1 MRVTRNNTLAV
12 IVDVQERLHP
22 LMYNADHVLTK
33 ATTLIRGLTVL
44 DIPILITEQYPK
56 GLGTTVEP
64 IREALG
70 DRFNPIVK
78 SAFSCC
84 DERDF
89 SRRLTEHG
97 RRTVLIAGIESHV
110 CVLQTSL
117 DLLDADYDPVVVLDA
132 TSSRS
137 ARDQEIAARRIER
150 EGGRIT
156 SVESILFEIA
166 RVSGTDQFKSISKL
180 VK

>member
-1 MRVTRNNTLAV
+1 MRVTRDNTIAV

-22 LMYNADHVLTK
+22 HMYDADQVLTK
-33 ATTLIRGLTVL
+33 IGTLIRGLTVL
-44 DIPILITEQYPK
+44 DLPILVTEQYPK
-56 GLGTTVEP
+56 GLGPTVEP
-64 IREALG
+64 VRSALG
-70 DRFNPIVK
+70 EQFTPIIK

-84 DERDF
+84 DEVAF
-89 SRRLTEHG
+89 TEQLQHHA
-97 RRTVLIAGIESHV
+97 RRTVVIAGIESHV
-110 CVLQTSL
+110 CVLQTTL
-117 DLLDADYDPVVVLDA
+117 DLLDSGYDPVVVLDA

-137 ARDQEIAARRIER
+137 ARDQEIASRRIER

-166 RVSGTDQFKSISKL
+166 RVSGTEPFKAISKL